1 MAADPPPIAI
11 TVCYSPQARQVVE
24 YPQQLPAGTTVAQWL
39 ANAECPPGHAPH
51 TTLALWGRPAEPN
64 HVLRDGDRLEWLR
77 PLTVDPKVA
86 RRERFKGQGA
96 KTAGLFASRRPG
108 AKSGY

>member
-1 MAADPPPIAI
+1 MCTDNESDVIGI
-11 TVCYSPQARQVVE
+11 TLCHSPAARQVVE
-24 YPQQLPAGTTVAQWL
+24 IHQRVLMGTTVANWR
-39 ANAECPPGHAPH
+39 ASCAEPTADAV
-51 TTLALWGRPAEPN
+51 LALWGRPADPA

-77 PLTVDPKVA
+77 PLKVDPKVA

-108 AKSGY
+108 AKPGY